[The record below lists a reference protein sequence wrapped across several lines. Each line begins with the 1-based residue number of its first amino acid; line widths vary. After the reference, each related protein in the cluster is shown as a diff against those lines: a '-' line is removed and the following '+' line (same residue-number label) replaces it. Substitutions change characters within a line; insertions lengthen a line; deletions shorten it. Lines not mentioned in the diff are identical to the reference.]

1 MRSLLNKHPVETSV
15 LALMLANLG
24 QGIGSPA
31 LLKLDGDARTP
42 DDIGAVARC
51 GAARV
56 IGGAPRDIGEGR
68 QVCYEG
74 L

>member
-31 LLKLDGDARTP
+31 LLKSDGDARTDP

-56 IGGAPRDIGEGR
+56 IGGAPRDIGEAGR
-68 QVCYEG
+68 VVMKV
-74 L
+74 